1 MYVLGTAGHVDH
13 GKSTLVKALTGID
26 PDRLKEEKDR
36 QMTIDLGFAWYKLPS
51 GNEVGIV
58 DVPGHRDFIENML
71 AGVGG
76 IDAVLLI
83 IAADE
88 GVMPQTREHLE
99 ILDLLQIRNGL
110 IVLTKT
116 DLVEDSEWLDLVEND
131 IRGLVNST
139 SLAEAAI
146 FRVSAMT
153 GQGLAE
159 LGSAI
164 DDLLAHCPPKANK
177 GKARLPVDRVFSIKG
192 FGTVVTG
199 TLIDGEFAT
208 GQQVE
213 ILPGGRQARIRGL
226 QNHKKSVEIAGPG
239 NRTAVNLAGVEQNDL
254 QRGMVIA
261 SPGFFHETRRLD
273 VKIKTL
279 SSVSSPIRHNDW
291 LKCFIGTAQ
300 TLARIRVLGEKEI
313 PAGAE
318 GWAQLEFEHAIPAEK
333 GDRLILRRPSP
344 GETIAGGS
352 VLNVNPSRRY
362 KRFAEATVKKLT
374 VMDSGSE
381 GQILLANLETQS
393 PIWMDDFVQASG
405 VEEIAARQIIEQ
417 MTGEDILQIK
427 SDKERQIL
435 LVTRKKWQTIVEKV
449 REKLEQYYRQHP
461 LRSGIEKRELVNF
474 LKMSQKHSNLLL
486 HQMAINEIVF
496 EKEGRVGVFGRQV
509 IFSADQEKAASAI
522 LQEYAVDPYAPP
534 SSRELATRY
543 ETDLLDAMI
552 EKGMLVKLT
561 DDIALQP
568 DVYQKMTDQI
578 KEFLEKESTITLA
591 QVRDMFQTSRK
602 YALAMLEHLDEIGLT
617 RRQDDYRILNR
628 S

>member
-51 GNEVGIV
+51 GSEVGIV

-76 IDAVLLI
+76 IDAVLFI

-88 GVMPQTREHLE
+88 GVMPQTREHLD
-99 ILDLLQIRNGL
+99 ILNLLQIRNGL

-116 DLVEDSEWLDLVEND
+116 DLVEESEWLDLVEND
-131 IRGLVNST
+131 IRGLVKNT

-146 FRVSAMT
+146 LRVSAMT

-164 DDLLAHCPPKANK
+164 DSLLAQCPPKANK
-177 GKARLPVDRVFSIKG
+177 GKARLPIDRVFTVKG

-199 TLIDGEFAT
+199 TLIDGEFTT
-208 GQQVE
+208 GQQVD

-226 QNHKKSVEIAGPG
+226 QNHKKAVEIASPG
-239 NRTAVNLAGVEQNDL
+239 SRTAVNLAGVEQNDL

-273 VKIKTL
+273 VKIQAL
-279 SSVSSPIRHNDW
+279 SSISSPIRHNDW

-333 GDRLILRRPSP
+333 GDHLILRRPSP

-362 KRFAEATVKKLT
+362 KRFAEATIKKLT

-381 GQILLANLETQS
+381 GQILLANLEAQS
-393 PIWMDDFVQASG
+393 PIWLDDFVQASG
-405 VEEIAARQIIEQ
+405 VEEIAARQILDQ
-417 MTGEDILQIK
+417 MTGDEILQIK
-427 SDKERQIL
+427 SDKERQTL
-435 LVTRKKWQTIVEKV
+435 LVTWNKWQAIVEKV
-449 REKLEQYYRQHP
+449 LEKLDQYYRQHP
-461 LRSGIEKRELVNF
+461 LQSGIEKRELVNF
-474 LKMSQKHSNLLL
+474 LKLSQKHSNLLL
-486 HQMAINEIVF
+486 RQMVNSEILF

-509 IFSADQEKAASAI
+509 IFSADQEKAANAI
-522 LQEYAVDPYAPP
+522 LKEFDANPYAPP
-534 SSRELATRY
+534 SSQELARRY
-543 ETDLLDAMI
+543 ETDLLNAMI
-552 EKGMLVKLT
+552 EKGMLVRLT

-568 DVYQKMTDQI
+568 GIYQKMTERI
-578 KEFLEKESTITLA
+578 KEFLEKETTITLA

-602 YALAMLEHLDEIGLT
+602 YALAILEHLDQSGVT
-617 RRQDDYRILNR
+617 QRQGDHRILNR

>member
-88 GVMPQTREHLE
+88 GVMPQTREHLD
-99 ILDLLQIRNGL
+99 ILDLLQIRNGF

-116 DLVEDSEWLDLVEND
+116 DLVDDAEWLELVEND
-131 IRGLVNST
+131 IRGLLKST

-146 FRVSAMT
+146 LRVSAMT

-164 DDLLAHCPPKANK
+164 DNLLAQCPPKANK
-177 GKARLPVDRVFSIKG
+177 GKARLPIDRVFSIKG

-199 TLIDGEFAT
+199 TLIDGEFIT

-213 ILPGGRQARIRGL
+213 ILPGGRQVRIRGL
-226 QNHKKSVEIAGPG
+226 QNHKKTVEIASPG
-239 NRTAVNLAGVEQNDL
+239 SRTAVNLAGVEQHDL
-254 QRGMVIA
+254 QRGMVLA

-279 SSVSSPIRHNDW
+279 GSASSPIRHNDS

-313 PAGAE
+313 PPGAE
-318 GWAQLEFEHAIPAEK
+318 GWAQLEFESAIPAEK
-333 GDRLILRRPSP
+333 GDHLILRRPSP

-352 VLNVNPSRRY
+352 VLNANPSRRY

-381 GQILLANLETQS
+381 GQILLTNLETQS
-393 PIWMDDFVQASG
+393 PVWLEEFVQASG
-405 VEEIAARQIIEQ
+405 VDEIAARQILEQ
-417 MTGEDILQIK
+417 MIGDEVLQIK
-427 SDKERQIL
+427 SDKERETL
-435 LVTRKKWQTIVEKV
+435 LVTRNKWQVIIERVLD
-449 REKLEQYYRQHP
+449 KLGQCYRQHP

-486 HQMAINEIVF
+486 RQMVISEILF
-496 EKEGRVGVFGRQV
+496 EREGKVGVQGRQV

-522 LQEYAVDPYAPP
+522 LKEYDANPYAPP
-534 SSRELATRY
+534 SSQDLAARY
-543 ETDLLDAMI
+543 EADLLAAMI
-552 EKGMLVKLT
+552 EKGMLVRLT
-561 DDIALQP
+561 DDIALLP
-568 DVYQKMTDQI
+568 EVYQRMTSRI

-602 YALAMLEHLDEIGLT
+602 YALAILEHLDQIGVT
-617 RRQDDYRILNR
+617 QRQDDHRILNR